1 MIDHTA
7 REQRREKMKGH
18 SLTRWEATSLMVG
31 AGVGAGI
38 MAVPFLAERVGLVGL
53 ALVLPVAWAAS
64 SLIHLMLAEVLF
76 RTGRDYQ
83 IIELMQL
90 YLLRG
95 RIGRWLLWTVFTFLS
110 IAFLANLAAYVSG
123 AGEIVAGLAGIDQ
136 HLAEFLVYVVSAGVV
151 FFGLKAVGIAE
162 RFGALALV
170 GLVAA
175 IGVGAVPLPFHAPLG
190 PSGSVT
196 QWLAFYGMVMYALW
210 TFYSV
215 PQVVKGLGPDRRGAV
230 RAILVGL
237 GINGVLTAA
246 VALVALGISSK
257 VTEVAIIGIA
267 ERIGPWAGLI
277 GSLFI
282 ASSLVTSYWSVS
294 LALVDIL
301 HERTGISGRLA
312 WFLATLPSLLI
323 LWIGAW
329 QFLEWLRLAA
339 GATAIVVALITIPMY
354 RQARLSGPV
363 KDPGWTMGHWGSP
376 AMLALALLSLVL
388 MAVGS
393 LVSI

>member
-1 MIDHTA
+1 
-7 REQRREKMKGH
+7 MKGH

-76 RTGRDYQ
+76 RTGRDLQ

-110 IAFLANLAAYVSG
+110 VAFLANLAAYVSG

-175 IGVGAVPLPFHAPLG
+175 IGVGAAPLPFHAPLG

-246 VALVALGISSK
+246 VALVALGISNK
-257 VTEVAIIGIA
+257 VTEIAIIGIA

-294 LALVDIL
+294 LALADIL

-354 RQARLSGPV
+354 RQARLNGPV
-363 KDPGWTMGHWGSP
+363 KDPGWTLGRWGSP
-376 AMLALALLSLVL
+376 TMLALALLSLVL
-388 MAVGS
+388 MTVGS
-393 LVSI
+393 LVSIQ

>member
-1 MIDHTA
+1 MTE
-7 REQRREKMKGH
+7 RP
-18 SLTRWEATSLMVG
+18 LTRWEATSLMVG

-53 ALVLPVAWAAS
+53 ALILPVAWAAS

-76 RTGRDYQ
+76 RTGRDLQ
-83 IIELMQL
+83 IVELMQL

-95 RIGRWLLWTVFTFLS
+95 RGGRWLLWTVFAFLS

-123 AGEIVAGLAGIDQ
+123 AGEIVADLMGIDR
-136 HLAEFLVYVVSAGVV
+136 HLAEFLVYAISAGVA
-151 FFGLKAVGIAE
+151 FFGLKAVGVAE
-162 RFGALALV
+162 RFGAVALV

-175 IGVGAVPLPFHAPLG
+175 IGAGAVPLPFHAPLD
-190 PSGSVT
+190 PSGSAT
-196 QWLAFYGMVMYALW
+196 QWLALYGMAMYALW

-215 PQVVKGLGPDRRGAV
+215 PQVVKGLGSDRRGAV

-246 VALVALGISSK
+246 VALIALGISTE

-267 ERIGPWAGLI
+267 DRVGPWAGII

-282 ASSLVTSYWSVS
+282 VFALVTSYWSVS
-294 LALVDIL
+294 LALSDIL
-301 HERTGISGRLA
+301 RERIDVSGRAA
-312 WFLATLPSLLI
+312 WLLATLPSLLI
-323 LWIGAW
+323 LWVGVW

-354 RQARLSGPV
+354 RQAQRSGAV
-363 KDPGWTMGHWGSP
+363 SDPGWTLGRWGSP
-376 AMLALALLSLVL
+376 AMCALALFSLVL

-393 LVSI
+393 LVSVD

>member
-1 MIDHTA
+1 
-7 REQRREKMKGH
+7 MKGH

-76 RTGRDYQ
+76 RTGRDLQ

-110 IAFLANLAAYVSG
+110 VAFLANLAAYVSG

-175 IGVGAVPLPFHAPLG
+175 IGVGAAPLPFHAPLG

-246 VALVALGISSK
+246 VALVALGISNK
-257 VTEVAIIGIA
+257 VTEIAIIGIA

-294 LALVDIL
+294 LALADIL

-312 WFLATLPSLLI
+312 WLLATLPSLLI

-354 RQARLSGPV
+354 RQARLNGPV
-363 KDPGWTMGHWGSP
+363 KDPGWTLGRWGSP
-376 AMLALALLSLVL
+376 TMLALALLSLVL
-388 MAVGS
+388 MTVGS
-393 LVSI
+393 LVSIQ